1 MSPIYAIVFV
11 LFVIF
16 ALICLECVLRKK
28 VSYIVKNLNEDE
40 TVIEAR
46 IREIIFKNP
55 KSEIAILC
63 TSKNPDTV
71 TILTKL
77 QEEYPQLHIIK

>member
-11 LFVIF
+11 LFVVF
-16 ALICLECVLRKK
+16 VLICLECILRKK

-55 KSEIAILC
+55 KSEIVILC

-71 TILTKL
+71 TILEKL
-77 QEEYPQLHIIK
+77 QGEYQQLHIIE